1 MVHNNSSKQDISEP
15 KGLEKA
21 LNTTDLQVRPDKAR
35 GEEVD
40 FQLDEDLIFKLDGA
54 SLTITS
60 K

>member
-1 MVHNNSSKQDISEP
+1 MAHSNSSEQDISEP
-15 KGLEKA
+15 TGLEKA

-35 GEEVD
+35 GKEID
-40 FQLDEDLIFKLDGA
+40 FQLDEEFIFKLDGA